1 MANSA
6 SHSGRLA
13 QQAPAGCHRL
23 FARRKS
29 HPARK
34 ARQKAYVGP
43 DHPEILKMKSFSTK
57 LRKIGITDEVA
68 SGLRKADF
76 VEMCEKLGLDA
87 NLNKKRNSKAT

>member
-1 MANSA
+1 
-6 SHSGRLA
+6 
-13 QQAPAGCHRL
+13 
-23 FARRKS
+23 
-29 HPARK
+29 
-34 ARQKAYVGP
+34 
-43 DHPEILKMKSFSTK
+43 MKSFSTK